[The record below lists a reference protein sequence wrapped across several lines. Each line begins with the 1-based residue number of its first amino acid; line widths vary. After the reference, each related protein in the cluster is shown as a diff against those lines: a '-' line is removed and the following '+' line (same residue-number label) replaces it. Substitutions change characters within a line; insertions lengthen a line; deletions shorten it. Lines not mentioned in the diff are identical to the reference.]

1 MDTYSLRNVPVI
13 LYTRMFYAI
22 SVLIQLHISIQS
34 LDVQIQNIM
43 DVESLGYESYLWRL
57 ITLLQAAC
65 GFENFRVPKVFLGM
79 LERLSQWCFVKL
91 RLQVQ
96 GSQFDDTEDELRIM
110 DYTDALEL
118 LSNEFSINL

>member
-1 MDTYSLRNVPVI
+1 MDTYSLRNVPIIV
-13 LYTRMFYAI
+13 YTRMFYAI
-22 SVLIQLHISIQS
+22 AVLIQLHISVHS
-34 LDVQIQNIM
+34 LDIQLQNIM

-91 RLQVQ
+91 RLQLQ
-96 GSQFDDTEDELRIM
+96 GSQFDDAEDELRVM
-110 DYTDALEL
+110 DYADAPKL
-118 LSNEFSINL
+118 LLNEFSINL